1 MRWTRTIERLVCD
14 KIRSGMTQV
23 EIDGD
28 SALPSMVE
36 INRRRQVN
44 ERFDEEYDK
53 ADEARLLAWYERAL
67 EDMKRVEH
75 EFQVAMEDAA
85 LIADG
90 ELRSE
95 AMMRAQRERRAREIT
110 CKEHRDFL
118 KFCLTRRSKP
128 FAARTAIKSKGDDD
142 SLPVIK
148 MVKFS
153 DA

>member
-28 SALPSMVE
+28 PALPSMVE

-44 ERFDEEYDK
+44 ERFDEEYDR

-67 EDMKRVEH
+67 EDMKQVEH
-75 EFQVAMEDAA
+75 EFQRAMEEAA
-85 LIADG
+85 EIEDDTARG
-90 ELRSE
+90 E
-95 AMMRAQRERRAREIT
+95 AMLRAQRERRAREIT
-110 CKEHRDFL
+110 NKEHRDFL

-128 FAARTAIKSKGDDD
+128 FATRTAVKPKSEDE
-142 SLPVIK
+142 LPAIN
-148 MVKFS
+148 MVKFG